1 MSLMKNN
8 IDKFFH
14 ILKINNPNPKTDLS
28 YKNDFT
34 LLIAVLLSAQS
45 TDIGVNKA
53 TKELFINIDTP
64 EKFIKLGEDN
74 LIQYIKSIGLYKT
87 KAKNIIALCKIIIA
101 EYNSVIPDTLENLQK
116 LPGVGRKTANVV
128 LNIVFNIPTIAVDT
142 HIFRVGNRTK
152 FAIGETPLKVEQA
165 FYKIVPSQYLMNA
178 HNWLILLGRYI
189 CKARKPECWKCPVID
204 YCGYDD
210 KNILK

>member
-1 MSLMKNN
+1 MPLMENN

-14 ILKINNPNPKTDLS
+14 ILKIKNPNPKTDLS

-45 TDIGVNKA
+45 TDVGVNRA
-53 TKELFINIDTP
+53 TKELFINFDTP
-64 EKFIKLGEDN
+64 KKFIELGEEN
-74 LIQYIKSIGLYKT
+74 LINYIKSIGLYKT
-87 KAKNIIALCKIIIA
+87 KAKNIIALCKILIT
-101 EYNSVIPDTLENLQK
+101 EYNSSIPCTLEDLQE

-128 LNIVFNIPTIAVDT
+128 LNIVFKIPTIAVDT

-152 FAIGETPLKVEQA
+152 FATGTTPLKVEQA
-165 FYKIVPSQYLMNA
+165 FYKVVPAKYLMNA

-189 CKARKPECWKCPVID
+189 CKSRKPECWKCPVIK
-204 YCGYDD
+204 YCGYDN
-210 KNILK
+210 KNTLK